1 TQNAC
6 YNCHAA
12 KSPQWAAETIEQ
24 WHGPA
29 RKGFQNYAEA
39 FQASWT
45 DRSDAAALLAMVAG
59 SPTTPAIARAS
70 ALSELHS
77 RVSPANIELARKGLT
92 DPDPMVRIG
101 ALDMLD
107 GFPGDRIWALVS
119 PLLTDSSR
127 GVRVRA
133 VSVLAGV
140 PAANQPAS
148 DRGAFEH
155 ATAEFIATQRF
166 NADR

>member
-1 TQNAC
+1 MGGRHDRAVARTSAKRLPELRRDFPGVLDRPFRC
-6 YNCHAA
+6 GGAA
-12 KSPQWAAETIEQ
+12 
-24 WHGPA
+24 G
-29 RKGFQNYAEA
+29 
-39 FQASWT
+39 
-45 DRSDAAALLAMVAG
+45 AG
-59 SPTTPAIARAS
+59 RGQP
-70 ALSELHS
+70 HS
-77 RVSPANIELARKGLT
+77 ARKGLA

-107 GFPGDRIWALVS
+107 GLPGNRIWPLVS

-148 DRGAFEH
+148 DR
-155 ATAEFIATQRF
+155 
-166 NADR
+166 